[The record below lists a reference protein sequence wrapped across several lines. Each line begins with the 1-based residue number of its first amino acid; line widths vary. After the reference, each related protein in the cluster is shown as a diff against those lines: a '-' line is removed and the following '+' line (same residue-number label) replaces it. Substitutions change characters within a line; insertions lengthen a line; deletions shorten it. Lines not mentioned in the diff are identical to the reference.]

1 MPAPDSHILLIQVS
15 GQDRLGLT
23 HALTQVLSKHQVRV
37 LDIGQALIH
46 DSVALGMLVEGCNST
61 CELLRTELAAAAS
74 LWDVRLTA
82 TPVATNEY
90 QRWVGNQVKHRYL
103 VTLLGRT
110 VSAAEI
116 AAVSEIITRHGWN
129 IDRIERLSSRMM
141 LDCESPRTCIEFGVS
156 GPWNMEQGTS
166 DEEGLR
172 AELMRLTS
180 RFDSDVAFQH
190 DNVFRRIRRLVAFDM
205 DSTLIQAEV
214 IDQLARIAGVGDEVA
229 KITESAMRGE
239 LDFQQSFRKRVGL
252 LAGLPAAAL
261 DRVITD
267 VPLTDG
273 AERLVSTLRRL
284 GYKTAILS
292 GGFTF
297 FGRHLQ
303 AKLGIDYLHANE
315 LEIVDG
321 KVTGRVVSEIV
332 DGQAKARHLRAI
344 AEREGISLEQTI
356 AVGDGAND
364 LPMLNIAGLG
374 VAFRAKPIVRENAR
388 HSISALGL
396 DGILY
401 LLGVPDRDVLAELAP
416 PTDGIALPK

>member
-1 MPAPDSHILLIQVS
+1 MSVPDSRILLIQVS

-23 HALTQVLSKHQVRV
+23 HALTQILARHQVRI

-46 DSVALGMLVEGCNST
+46 DSVALGLLVEGCNST
-61 CELLRTELAAAAS
+61 CDLLRDELARAAGELEVRITAAS
-74 LWDVRLTA
+74 V
-82 TPVATNEY
+82 TPDEY
-90 QRWVGNQVKHRYL
+90 TRWVGNQVKQRYL

-110 VSAAEI
+110 IDATQVAA
-116 AAVSEIITRHGWN
+116 ASEIITRHGWN
-129 IDRIERLSSRMM
+129 IDRIERLSSRMP
-141 LDCESPRTCIEFGVS
+141 LECSTPRTCLELSIS
-156 GPWNMEQGTS
+156 GQHK
-166 DEEGLR
+166 EEEALR
-172 AELMRLTS
+172 SELMRLTAQ
-180 RFDSDVAFQH
+180 FDSDIAFQH
-190 DNVFRRIRRLVAFDM
+190 DNAFRRTRRLVAFDM

-214 IDQLARIAGVGDEVA
+214 IDELARIAGVGEQVA
-229 KITESAMRGE
+229 RITESAMRGE

-252 LAGLPAAAL
+252 LAGLDASAL
-261 DRVITD
+261 EQVIAE

-273 AERLVSTLRRL
+273 AERLISTLRTL

-303 AKLGIDYLHANE
+303 HKLGIDYLHANE
-315 LEIVDG
+315 LEIVDD
-321 KVTGRVVSEIV
+321 KVTGQVVSEIV

-374 VAFRAKPIVRENAR
+374 VAFRAKPIVRQSAR

-401 LLGVPDRDVLAELAP
+401 LLGLPDRDVPA
-416 PTDGIALPK
+416 

>member
-1 MPAPDSHILLIQVS
+1 MSAPDSRILLIQVS

-23 HALTQVLSKHQVRV
+23 HALTQILARHQVRI

-46 DSVALGMLVEGCNST
+46 DSVALGMLVEGCNTT
-61 CELLRTELAAAAS
+61 CDTLRDELNQAAVA
-74 LWDVRLTA
+74 LDVRISGTA
-82 TPVATNEY
+82 VPAAEY
-90 QRWVGNQVKHRYL
+90 ERWVLNQVKQRYL

-110 VSAAEI
+110 I
-116 AAVSEIITRHGWN
+116 AAAQVAAASEIINRHGWN
-129 IDRIERLSSRMM
+129 IDHIERLSGRMS
-141 LDCESPRTCIEFGVS
+141 LDCEHPRTCIEFGIS
-156 GPWNMEQGTS
+156 GQGK
-166 DEEGLR
+166 EEEALR
-172 AELMRLTS
+172 AELMRMTAQ
-180 RFDSDVAFQH
+180 FDSDIAFQH
-190 DNVFRRIRRLVAFDM
+190 NNVFRRTRRLVAFDM

-214 IDQLARIAGVGDEVA
+214 IDELARIAGVGEQVA

-252 LAGLPAAAL
+252 LAGLPAIAL
-261 DRVITD
+261 DQVIAK

-273 AERLVSTLRRL
+273 AERLISTLRKL

-303 AKLGIDYLHANE
+303 SKLGIDYLHANE
-315 LEIVDG
+315 LEIADG

-374 VAFRAKPIVRENAR
+374 VAFRAKPIVRESAR
-388 HSISALGL
+388 HSISTLGL

-401 LLGVPDRDVLAELAP
+401 LLGLPDRDV
-416 PTDGIALPK
+416 PTSSA

>member
-1 MPAPDSHILLIQVS
+1 MSVPDSRILLIQVS
-15 GQDRLGLT
+15 GHDRLGLT
-23 HALTQVLSKHQVRV
+23 HALTQILAKHQVRI

-46 DSVALGMLVEGCNST
+46 DSVALGLLIEGCNTT
-61 CELLRTELAAAAS
+61 CDQLRLDLARAAVDLGVS
-74 LWDVRLTA
+74 ITA
-82 TPVATNEY
+82 TSVASEHYTN
-90 QRWVGNQVKHRYL
+90 WVAAQVKQRYL
-103 VTLLGRT
+103 VTLLGH
-110 VSAAEI
+110 VIEAGEVAQ
-116 AAVSEIITRHGWN
+116 VSEIITRHGWN
-129 IDRIERLSSRMM
+129 IDRIERLSSRMP
-141 LDCESPRTCIEFGVS
+141 LDCPTPRTCLEFSIS
-156 GPWNMEQGTS
+156 GQHKE
-166 DEEGLR
+166 EEGLR
-172 AELMRLTS
+172 TELMQSQWTS
-180 RFDSDVAFQH
+180 DIAFQH
-190 DNVFRRIRRLVAFDM
+190 DNVFRRTRRLVAFDM

-214 IDQLARIAGVGDEVA
+214 IDELAKLAGVGEQVA
-229 KITESAMRGE
+229 AITESAMRGE

-261 DRVITD
+261 DQVIAKI
-267 VPLTDG
+267 PLTDG
-273 AERLVSTLRRL
+273 AERLISTLRTL

-303 AKLGIDYLHANE
+303 SKLGIDFLHANE

-374 VAFRAKPIVRENAR
+374 VAFRAKPIVRQSAR
-388 HSISALGL
+388 HSISTLGL

-401 LLGVPDRDVLAELAP
+401 LLGLPDRDVPPPLAIATEPAP
-416 PTDGIALPK
+416 FALFPTCHEES

>member
-1 MPAPDSHILLIQVS
+1 MSVPDSRILLIQVS
-15 GQDRLGLT
+15 GHDRLGLT
-23 HALTQVLSKHQVRV
+23 HALTQVLARHQVRI

-46 DSVALGMLVEGCNST
+46 DSVALGILVEGCNTT
-61 CELLRTELAAAAS
+61 CDSLRQELAQAA
-74 LWDVRLTA
+74 LDLDVRVAA
-82 TPVATNEY
+82 TPVDPAQY
-90 QRWVGNQVKHRYL
+90 DVWVRDQIKQRYL

-110 VSAAEI
+110 VPAAQV

-129 IDRIERLSSRMM
+129 IDRIERLSSRMP
-141 LDCESPRTCIEFGVS
+141 LDCVTPRTCIEFGIS
-156 GPWNMEQGTS
+156 GQYK
-166 DEEGLR
+166 EEEALR

-190 DNVFRRIRRLVAFDM
+190 DNLFRRTRRLVAFDM

-214 IDQLARIAGVGDEVA
+214 IDQLARLAGVGEQVA
-229 KITESAMRGE
+229 AITESAMRGE

-252 LAGLPAAAL
+252 LKGLPAAAL
-261 DRVITD
+261 DQVIAS

-273 AERLVSTLRRL
+273 AERLISTLRRL

-303 AKLGIDYLHANE
+303 AKLGIDHLRANE
-315 LEIVDG
+315 LEIEDG
-321 KVTGRVVSEIV
+321 LVTGRVVSEIV

-374 VAFRAKPIVRENAR
+374 VAFRAKPIVRESAR
-388 HSISALGL
+388 HSISTLGL

-401 LLGVPDRDVLAELAP
+401 LLGVPDRDIPAGTL
-416 PTDGIALPK
+416 

>member
-1 MPAPDSHILLIQVS
+1 MSVTDSRILLIQVS

-23 HALTQVLSKHQVRV
+23 HALTRILARHDVRI

-46 DSVALGMLVEGCNST
+46 DSVALGMLVEGCNTT
-61 CELLRTELAAAAS
+61 CDSLRAELSRAADEL
-74 LWDVRLTA
+74 DVRISA
-82 TPVATNEY
+82 TPISGAEY
-90 QRWVGNQVKHRYL
+90 GRWVGGQLKQRYL

-110 VSAAEI
+110 I
-116 AAVSEIITRHGWN
+116 AAAQVAAASEIITRRGWN
-129 IDRIERLSSRMM
+129 IDRIERLSSRMA
-141 LDCESPRTCIEFGVS
+141 LGCVTPRTCIEFAIS
-156 GPWNMEQGTS
+156 GQGLAGGME
-166 DEEGLR
+166 DEEALR
-172 AELMRLTS
+172 AELMRMTT
-180 RFDSDVAFQH
+180 RFDSDIAFQH
-190 DNVFRRIRRLVAFDM
+190 DNVFRRTRRLVAFDM

-214 IDQLARIAGVGDEVA
+214 IDELARIAGVGQQVA
-229 KITESAMRGE
+229 GITESAMRGE

-252 LAGLPAAAL
+252 LAGLPATAL
-261 DRVITD
+261 EQVIAS

-273 AERLVSTLRRL
+273 AERLITTLRTL

-303 AKLGIDYLHANE
+303 RKLGIDYLHANE
-315 LEIVDG
+315 LEIEDG
-321 KVTGRVVSEIV
+321 KVTGRVVAEIV

-374 VAFRAKPIVRENAR
+374 VAFRAKPIVRESAR
-388 HSISALGL
+388 HSISKLGL

-401 LLGVPDRDVLAELAP
+401 LLGLPDRDV
-416 PTDGIALPK
+416 PTGVA

>member
-15 GQDRLGLT
+15 GPDRLGLT
-23 HALTQVLSKHQVRV
+23 HALTRILADHQVRI

-46 DSVALGMLVEGCNST
+46 DSVALGMLVEGCNTT
-61 CELLRTELAAAAS
+61 CDLLRTDLSRAAEN
-74 LWDVRLTA
+74 LGVRITA
-82 TPVATNEY
+82 NSVDPAEY
-90 QRWVGNQVKHRYL
+90 DRWVQNQVKQRYL

-110 VSAAEI
+110 I
-116 AAVSEIITRHGWN
+116 AAAQVAAASEIITRHGWN
-129 IDRIERLSSRMM
+129 IDRIERLSSRAA
-141 LDCESPRTCIEFGVS
+141 LDCDTPRTCFEFAIS
-156 GPWNMEQGTS
+156 GQGKQ
-166 DEEGLR
+166 EEALR
-172 AELMRLTS
+172 AELMQMTS
-180 RFDSDVAFQH
+180 RFDADVAFQH
-190 DNVFRRIRRLVAFDM
+190 DNVFRRTRRLVAFDM

-214 IDQLARIAGVGDEVA
+214 IDELARLAGVGEQVA

-252 LAGLPAAAL
+252 LAGLPATAL
-261 DRVITD
+261 DQVIAK

-273 AERLVSTLRRL
+273 AERLISTLRTL

-297 FGRHLQ
+297 FGQYLQ
-303 AKLGIDYLHANE
+303 ARLAIDYLHANE
-315 LEIVDG
+315 LEILDG

-332 DGQAKARHLRAI
+332 DGQVKARHLRAI

-374 VAFRAKPIVRENAR
+374 VAFRAKPIVRESAR
-388 HSISALGL
+388 HSLSTLGL

-401 LLGVPDRDVLAELAP
+401 LLGVPDRQVS
-416 PTDGIALPK
+416 

>member
-1 MPAPDSHILLIQVS
+1 MSVLDSRILLIQVI
-15 GQDRLGLT
+15 GHDRLGLT
-23 HALTQVLSKHQVRV
+23 HAVTQILARHHVRI

-46 DSVALGMLVEGCNST
+46 DSVALGLLVEGCNVT
-61 CELLRTELAAAAS
+61 CDQLRIELARAAS
-74 LWDVRLTA
+74 ELNVKITA
-82 TPVATNEY
+82 TAVTGEHYANWVAS
-90 QRWVGNQVKHRYL
+90 QVKQRYL
-103 VTLLGRT
+103 VTLLGHIID
-110 VSAAEI
+110 AAQV
-116 AAVSEIITRHGWN
+116 AQVSEIITRHGWN
-129 IDRIERLSSRMM
+129 IDRIERLSSRMP
-141 LDCESPRTCIEFGVS
+141 LNAPAPRTCLEFSIS
-156 GPWNMEQGTS
+156 GLDKEQ
-166 DEEGLR
+166 EALR
-172 AELMRLTS
+172 TELMQSQWTT
-180 RFDSDVAFQH
+180 DIAFQH
-190 DNVFRRIRRLVAFDM
+190 DNVFRRTRRLVAFDM

-214 IDQLARIAGVGDEVA
+214 IDELAKLAGVGDQVA
-229 KITESAMRGE
+229 AITESAMRGE
-239 LDFQQSFRKRVGL
+239 LDFQQSFRKRVAL
-252 LAGLPAAAL
+252 LAGLPASAL
-261 DRVITD
+261 NQVISS

-273 AERLVSTLRRL
+273 AERLISTLRTL

-303 AKLGIDYLHANE
+303 AKLGIDFLHANE
-315 LEIVDG
+315 LEIEDG

-374 VAFRAKPIVRENAR
+374 VAFRAKPIVRQSAR

-401 LLGVPDRDVLAELAP
+401 LLGLPDRDVP
-416 PTDGIALPK
+416 IAD

>member
-1 MPAPDSHILLIQVS
+1 MSVPDSRILLIQVS
-15 GQDRLGLT
+15 GHDRLGLT
-23 HALTQVLSKHQVRV
+23 HALTQILAQHQVRI

-46 DSVALGMLVEGCNST
+46 ESVALGMLVEGCNST
-61 CELLRTELAAAAS
+61 CDRLRDELAKAAQD
-74 LWDVRLTA
+74 LDVRVTA
-82 TPVATNEY
+82 TPVNPADY
-90 QRWVGNQVKHRYL
+90 AAWVSHQVKQRYL

-110 VSAAEI
+110 IPAAQV
-116 AAVSEIITRHGWN
+116 AAASEIITRHGWN
-129 IDRIERLSSRMM
+129 IDRIERLSSRMA
-141 LDCESPRTCIEFGVS
+141 LDCQTPRTCIEFGIS
-156 GPWNMEQGTS
+156 GL
-166 DEEGLR
+166 DKEEEALR
-172 AELMRLTS
+172 AELMHLTEQ
-180 RFDSDVAFQH
+180 FDSDVAFQH
-190 DNVFRRIRRLVAFDM
+190 DNLFRRTRRLVAFDM

-214 IDQLARIAGVGDEVA
+214 IDQLARLAGVGDQVA

-252 LAGLPAAAL
+252 LKGLPAASL
-261 DRVITD
+261 DQVIQSI
-267 VPLTDG
+267 PLTDG
-273 AERLVSTLRRL
+273 AERLITTLRTL

-303 AKLGIDYLHANE
+303 SKLGIDHLHANE
-315 LEIVDG
+315 LEIEDCQ
-321 KVTGRVVSEIV
+321 VTGRVISEIV
-332 DGQAKARHLRAI
+332 DGQAKARYLRAI

-374 VAFRAKPIVRENAR
+374 VAFRAKPIVRESAR

-401 LLGVPDRDVLAELAP
+401 LLGVPDRDIPIGLS
-416 PTDGIALPK
+416 

>member
-1 MPAPDSHILLIQVS
+1 MSASDSRILLIQVS
-15 GQDRLGLT
+15 GHDRLGLT
-23 HALTQVLSKHQVRV
+23 HALTQVLSKHQVRI

-61 CELLRTELAAAAS
+61 CELLRAELARAS
-74 LWDVRLTA
+74 EVWDVRLTA
-82 TPVATNEY
+82 TPVDANEY
-90 QRWVGNQVKHRYL
+90 NRWVGNQVKQRYM

-110 VSAAEI
+110 IAAAEI
-116 AAVSEIITRHGWN
+116 AVVSEIVTRRGWN
-129 IDRIERLSSRMM
+129 IDRIERLSSRMA
-141 LDCESPRTCIEFGVS
+141 LDCETPRTCIELGVS
-156 GPWNMEQGTS
+156 GHRKK
-166 DEEGLR
+166 EEEREEEDALR
-172 AELMRLTS
+172 GELMRLTS
-180 RFDSDVAFQH
+180 QFDSDVAFQH
-190 DNVFRRIRRLVAFDM
+190 DNLFRRTRRLVAFDM

-214 IDQLARIAGVGDEVA
+214 IDQLALIAGVGEQVA
-229 KITESAMRGE
+229 RITESAMRGE

-252 LAGLPAAAL
+252 LAGLPATAL
-261 DRVITD
+261 DRVLAE

-303 AKLGIDYLHANE
+303 SKLGIDYLHANE
-315 LEIVDG
+315 LEISDG

-374 VAFRAKPIVRENAR
+374 VAFRAKPIVRESAR
-388 HSISALGL
+388 HSISTLGL

-401 LLGVPDRDVLAELAP
+401 LLGVPDRDVSE
-416 PTDGIALPK
+416 G

>member
-1 MPAPDSHILLIQVS
+1 MSVTDSRILLIQVS

-23 HALTQVLSKHQVRV
+23 HALTGILARHEVRI

-46 DSVALGMLVEGCNST
+46 DSVALGMLVEGCST
-61 CELLRTELAAAAS
+61 ACDSLHAELSRAADEL
-74 LWDVRLTA
+74 DVRISA
-82 TPVATNEY
+82 KPVGGAEY
-90 QRWVGNQVKHRYL
+90 DRWVGGQVKQRYL

-110 VSAAEI
+110 I
-116 AAVSEIITRHGWN
+116 AAAQVAVASEIITRRGWN
-129 IDRIERLSSRMM
+129 IDRIERLSSRIA
-141 LDCESPRTCIEFGVS
+141 LSCATPRTCIEFAIS
-156 GPWNMEQGTS
+156 GQEKG
-166 DEEGLR
+166 EEALR
-172 AELMRLTS
+172 TELMRMTT
-180 RFDSDVAFQH
+180 RFDSDIAFQH
-190 DNVFRRIRRLVAFDM
+190 DNVFRRTRRLVAFDM

-214 IDQLARIAGVGDEVA
+214 IDELARIAGVGQQVA
-229 KITESAMRGE
+229 SITESAMRGE

-252 LAGLPAAAL
+252 LAGLPATAL
-261 DRVITD
+261 EQVIAS

-273 AERLVSTLRRL
+273 AERLITTLRTL

-303 AKLGIDYLHANE
+303 RKLGIDYLHANE
-315 LEIVDG
+315 LEIEDG
-321 KVTGRVVSEIV
+321 KVTGRVVAEIV

-374 VAFRAKPIVRENAR
+374 VAFRAKPIVRESAR
-388 HSISALGL
+388 HSISTLGL

-401 LLGVPDRDVLAELAP
+401 LLGLPDRDV
-416 PTDGIALPK
+416 PTDVRRASTA

>member
-1 MPAPDSHILLIQVS
+1 MSVPDSRILLIQVS
-15 GQDRLGLT
+15 GHDRLGLT
-23 HALTQVLSKHQVRV
+23 HALTQILARHQVRI

-61 CELLRTELAAAAS
+61 CDTLREELKQAAID
-74 LWDVRLTA
+74 LDVRISA
-82 TPVATNEY
+82 NSVDPSDYDA
-90 QRWVGNQVKHRYL
+90 WVGSQIKQRYL

-110 VSAAEI
+110 IPAVQVSAA
-116 AAVSEIITRHGWN
+116 AEIIHRHGWN
-129 IDRIERLSSRMM
+129 IDRIDRLSSRMA
-141 LDCESPRTCIEFGVS
+141 LDCQSPRTCIEFGIS
-156 GPWNMEQGTS
+156 GL
-166 DEEGLR
+166 DKEEEALR
-172 AELMRLTS
+172 AELMRLTE

-190 DNVFRRIRRLVAFDM
+190 DNLFRRTRRLVAFDM
-205 DSTLIQAEV
+205 DSTLIQGEV
-214 IDQLARIAGVGDEVA
+214 IDQLARLAGVGDQVA

-261 DRVITD
+261 DHVIAHI
-267 VPLTDG
+267 PLTDG
-273 AERLVSTLRRL
+273 AERLISTLRML
-284 GYKTAILS
+284 G

-303 AKLGIDYLHANE
+303 SKLAIDHLHANE
-315 LEIVDG
+315 LEVEDG
-321 KVTGRVVSEIV
+321 KVTGRVVADIV
-332 DGQAKARHLRAI
+332 DGKAKARHLRAI

-374 VAFRAKPIVRENAR
+374 VAFRAKPIVRESAR

-401 LLGVPDRDVLAELAP
+401 LLGVPDRDI
-416 PTDGIALPK
+416 PTGSP